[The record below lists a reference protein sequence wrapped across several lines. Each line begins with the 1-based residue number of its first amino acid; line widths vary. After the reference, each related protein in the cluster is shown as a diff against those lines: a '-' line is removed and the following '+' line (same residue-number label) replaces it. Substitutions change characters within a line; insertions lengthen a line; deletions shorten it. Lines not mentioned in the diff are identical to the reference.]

1 MYYNNLKY
9 YDAYRLMA
17 KFLLEGKVVKDLSK
31 YTPSLLSMPIVMV
44 KPWGNLHGERTQILL
59 QQLMNNDVDSRQRLI
74 HLMNKNPNFLKDAY
88 LKWIPESLRH
98 EVCNL
103 WPRINT

>member
-1 MYYNNLKY
+1 
-9 YDAYRLMA
+9 MA
-17 KFLLEGKVVKDLSK
+17 KFLLEGKVVKDLTK
-31 YTPSLLSMPIVMV
+31 YTPSLLSLPIAMV
-44 KPWGNLHGERTQILL
+44 KPWGNLHGERTQLLL
-59 QQLMNNDVDSRQRLI
+59 QQLMSNDVDSRQRLI
-74 HLMNKNPNFLKDAY
+74 HVMNKNPNFLKDSY